1 MQQRTEAEI
10 RAATVGEPEMPAAS
24 ITLVEP
30 DPSWPQ
36 VFESEAARLRALLG
50 DRVLRVEHSGRPRYR
65 VSSASRSSTWCS
77 SSPTPPTSRRSWAER
92 RATRPRRDRRIQPPG
107 QEATVTGVGYQLAQ
121 VNISRL
127 KAPLTDPLLADF
139 MVALAPVNAVAD
151 AATGFVWRLQTE
163 DGDATAIRA
172 FEWDVRGSEGVIVN
186 MSVWT
191 GIPTLM
197 DFVYGDA
204 HRVVLRRRRRWFER
218 VAEATTALWW
228 VPEGHRPTTGE
239 AELRVLHLR
248 ERGPTAHAFTVR
260 ELYPAPDGTGHVGAD
275 DDWQCPV

>member
-1 MQQRTEAEI
+1 MGDDVVAQRF
-10 RAATVGEPEMPAAS
+10 RC
-24 ITLVEP
+24 
-30 DPSWPQ
+30 
-36 VFESEAARLRALLG
+36 RALGLEEMQHG
-50 DRVLRVEHSGRPRYR
+50 VSVALALRVGPSEVELYLR
-65 VSSASRSSTWCS
+65 SSAV
-77 SSPTPPTSRRSWAER
+77 
-92 RATRPRRDRRIQPPG
+92 QPLR
-107 QEATVTGVGYQLAQ
+107 QLAQ

-260 ELYPAPDGTGHVGAD
+260 ELYPAPDGTGYVGAD